1 MTWCF
6 REGLVSRV
14 APSFPNFLPGVSVA
28 VPDRDL
34 LSRGNISSLE
44 ITLATLPTLRCYLV
58 PNSGGSTDLS

>member
-1 MTWCF
+1 MTRYF
-6 REGLVSRV
+6 REGLVRRV
-14 APSFPNFLPGVSVA
+14 AASFPSFLPGVSVA

-58 PNSGGSTDLS
+58 PDSWGEAQT